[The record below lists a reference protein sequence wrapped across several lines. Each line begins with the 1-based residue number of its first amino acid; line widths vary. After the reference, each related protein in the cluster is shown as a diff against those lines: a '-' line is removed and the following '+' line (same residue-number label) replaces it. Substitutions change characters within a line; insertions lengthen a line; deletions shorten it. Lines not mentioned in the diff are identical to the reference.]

1 MYHYVSLASRMKAKR
16 SSHIPPSTHIA
27 RSSSSTFP
35 KSKDRVKGGKGSLP
49 PFLPTFIPSSLE
61 LGKFDTKF
69 NGLISTGRWR
79 HDRPRQAERASERR
93 LLRRTTAAAA
103 PENGILNFSP
113 FLRLMPSSAPSVEK
127 NLNQQKEGEGHDRRR
142 WREGKNGIVSHRRI
156 SVMYSSLG
164 KESFNPY

>member
-1 MYHYVSLASRMKAKR
+1 MYYVSLAMKAKKKQ
-16 SSHIPPSTHIA
+16 SFPSE
-27 RSSSSTFP
+27 SCFSTFP
-35 KSKDRVKGGKGSLP
+35 QSKDRVKGGKGSLP
-49 PFLPTFIPSSLE
+49 SFLPTFIPSSLE

-93 LLRRTTAAAA
+93 LLRRTTAVAA

-142 WREGKNGIVSHRRI
+142 WREGKNGIVSHR
-156 SVMYSSLG
+156 VMYSSLG
-164 KESFNPY
+164 KESFNLL

>member
-1 MYHYVSLASRMKAKR
+1 MRSRA
-16 SSHIPPSTHIA
+16 PVL
-27 RSSSSTFP
+27 FP
-35 KSKDRVKGGKGSLP
+35 RVRTVLKVGKVPFLP
-49 PFLPTFIPSSLE
+49 PFLPSSLPHLNLE
-61 LGKFDTKF
+61 SLTLNLMVSSRPVGGGTTD
-69 NGLISTGRWR
+69 R
-79 HDRPRQAERASERR
+79 DRPNERASDGCSDG
-93 LLRRTTAAAA
+93 RRTAAA

-113 FLRLMPSSAPSVEK
+113 FLRLMPSSSAPSVEK